1 MESNVLKAVEEISG
15 YTPDEMIAMY
25 NDYGRMAKE
34 WEAYASAGLSP
45 EVCAEYRKF
54 EDEVVASGMTFGEVV
69 ELMHK
74 ERTRWIPISERL
86 PNMCGFKCL
95 VCAKNKFEQTHVF
108 TAFTGYMERGKLEFH
123 SCEPTHDDL
132 SVWEITHWMPL
143 PSAPNS
149 EVANGN

>member
-54 EDEVVASGMTFGEVV
+54 EDEVVVSGMTFGEVV
-69 ELMHK
+69 ELMHASQRREK
-74 ERTRWIPISERL
+74 ADAELIRKIYFATDEDLCDCCRKIVRMIEAWW
-86 PNMCGFKCL
+86 N
-95 VCAKNKFEQTHVF
+95 
-108 TAFTGYMERGKLEFH
+108 
-123 SCEPTHDDL
+123 DD
-132 SVWEITHWMPL
+132 EKGE
-143 PSAPNS
+143 A
-149 EVANGN
+149 E

>member
-54 EDEVVASGMTFGEVV
+54 EDEVVVSGMTFSEVV
-69 ELMHK
+69 ELMHAERDGRCVVLPTGKIGDVVEWDSGVCK
-74 ERTRWIPISERL
+74 ELFQIRGIVTYADGTRYDLGEFMPFADDEHICRIIPRAEAEKAL
-86 PNMCGFKCL
+86 GK
-95 VCAKNKFEQTHVF
+95 EQ
-108 TAFTGYMERGKLEFH
+108 G
-123 SCEPTHDDL
+123 
-132 SVWEITHWMPL
+132 
-143 PSAPNS
+143 
-149 EVANGN
+149 

>member
-74 ERTRWIPISERL
+74 ERTRWIPVSERL
-86 PNMCGFKCL
+86 PEKDGFYNVVMNGGVWGEPDVWSATSCGFYDGMWD
-95 VCAKNKFEQTHVF
+95 EDGT
-108 TAFTGYMERGKLEFH
+108 T
-123 SCEPTHDDL
+123 
-132 SVWEITHWMPL
+132 ITHWMPL
-143 PSAPNS
+143 PEAPK
-149 EVANGN
+149 EAANG